1 MIFRS
6 NCARG
11 YIAGRRVEMNK
22 YPVSVI
28 VSTYS
33 SEAFIRECL
42 QDLTRQTIIDKME
55 IVIVDAA
62 SPQNER
68 AVVEEFR
75 RQWPNIKYIRTESRV
90 GIYAAWNIAIKYSS
104 GTYIMPFSTND
115 RLSANACEILS
126 GELEEHSDIALVYG
140 DTYLTDTPHETFEK
154 HNRVGKYAW
163 PSYSYEDLLQ
173 NCRVGPHPMWRRSV
187 HGELGYYN
195 ENFVALGDYEF
206 WLRLGE
212 KCSMLHIPAVTG
224 LYWMEP
230 ESLSLNK
237 KDSEKEIAECREIYQ
252 RRYLKRL
259 NCADEDCRIELSQE
273 DKGIFEDRPRFVLD
287 SGHSADHIFCR
298 YYAGT
303 KAKVYIRKEDL
314 QWFYDINFVDSKWL
328 SSCIAGLYCLAGTS
342 LDAVQEGGETLS
354 ALRSFVSAFG
364 RGLKSV
370 PSRHEKMKRSRC
382 NDIDLIMKNIL
393 DDSSEARERGYEFKK
408 NFLIPEFMRQ
418 LEQFGKYMCE
428 RPLILTERK
437 DSFSRGIWGIFAMI
451 AGESL
456 GSFYL
461 YSESLNRLTADVIRT
476 DRIIDKRAFCHK
488 E

>member
-6 NCARG
+6 NCAHG
-11 YIAGRRVEMNK
+11 YIAGRLVEMNK

-28 VSTYS
+28 VSTYK
-33 SEAFIRECL
+33 SEEFIRECL
-42 QDLTRQTIIDKME
+42 QDLTAQTIVDRLE

-90 GIYAAWNIAIKYSS
+90 GIYAAWNIAIKSSS
-104 GTYIMPFSTND
+104 GKYIMPFSTND

-126 GELEEHSDIALVYG
+126 GKLEEHPDIVLVYG
-140 DTYLTDTPHETFEK
+140 DTYLTDTPHETFER
-154 HNRVGKYAW
+154 HNRAGTYAW
-163 PSYSYEDLLQ
+163 PPYSYEDLLQ

-187 HGELGYYN
+187 HEEVGYFN

-212 KCSMLHIPAVTG
+212 KYSMMHIPVFTG

-259 NCADEDCRIELSQE
+259 NCTAEDYHMELSQV

-287 SGHSADHIFCR
+287 SGHAAHHIFCR
-298 YYAGT
+298 YYNGT
-303 KAKVYIRKEDL
+303 KAMVYIHKKDL
-314 QWFYDINFVDSKWL
+314 QWFFDINFVDRKWL
-328 SSCIAGLYCLAGTS
+328 ISCIAGLYYLVGTS
-342 LDAVQEGGETLS
+342 LDNVQESGEPLS
-354 ALRSFVSAFG
+354 VLRFFVSAFG
-364 RGLKSV
+364 RGIKSI
-370 PSRHEKMKRSRC
+370 PSGHDKLKRSYGD
-382 NDIDLIMKNIL
+382 DIDLLMKDVL
-393 DDSSEARERGYEFKK
+393 EDPAEVRESMYEFHK
-408 NFLIPEFMRQ
+408 NFLVSEFMRH
-418 LEQFGKYMCE
+418 LEHFGKRMCE
-428 RPLILTERK
+428 KHPGSAVRK
-437 DSFSRGIWGIFAMI
+437 DTFAGSIWGIFAMI

-461 YSESLNRLTADVIRT
+461 YSESLNRLTADLIRT
-476 DRIIDKRAFCHK
+476 DRIIEKRSFCHRD
-488 E
+488 